1 MRRWGIPKL
10 SEKFLELGSL
20 AIEMLHKGLEINRFF
35 YRIRFFGGAILK
47 NCAPDNVHERQMC
60 KSKAHVRYFFFILY
74 YLSRTQLRI

>member
-35 YRIRFFGGAILK
+35 YRIRFFGGAISK
-47 NCAPDNVHERQMC
+47 NCAPDNVHER
-60 KSKAHVRYFFFILY
+60 
-74 YLSRTQLRI
+74 